1 MYLTDMMRYKL
12 DSSAQNRG
20 KCWALVNTETDL
32 QIS

>member
-20 KCWALVNTETDL
+20 TWWAIVNKETDL